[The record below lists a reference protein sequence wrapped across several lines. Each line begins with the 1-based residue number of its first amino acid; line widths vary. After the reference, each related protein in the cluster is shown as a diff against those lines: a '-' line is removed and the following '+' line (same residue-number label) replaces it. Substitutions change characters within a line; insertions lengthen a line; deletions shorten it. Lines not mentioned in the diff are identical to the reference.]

1 MQRSLFF
8 KLLFVLLIKI
18 QQAVIQQ
25 KQPLCN
31 SFLITEHLSHIR

>member
-25 KQPLCN
+25 N
-31 SFLITEHLSHIR
+31 SHYVIHF